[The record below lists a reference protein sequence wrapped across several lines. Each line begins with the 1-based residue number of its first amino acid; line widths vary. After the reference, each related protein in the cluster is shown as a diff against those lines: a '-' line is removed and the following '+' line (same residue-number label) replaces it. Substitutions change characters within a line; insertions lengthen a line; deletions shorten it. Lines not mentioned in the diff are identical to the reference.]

1 MNIKYSKHVNINI
14 IYIYVIC
21 ISLFMVD
28 LTAIDW
34 RDLHGFAPCL
44 KHNGWWTIGNVNPR
58 TNNLISGHVTPSQ
71 IGVYP

>member
-1 MNIKYSKHVNINI
+1 
-14 IYIYVIC
+14 
-21 ISLFMVD
+21 MVD

-34 RDLHGFAPCL
+34 RDLHGFASCL
-44 KHNGWWTIGNVNPR
+44 KHNGWWTIGIVNPR